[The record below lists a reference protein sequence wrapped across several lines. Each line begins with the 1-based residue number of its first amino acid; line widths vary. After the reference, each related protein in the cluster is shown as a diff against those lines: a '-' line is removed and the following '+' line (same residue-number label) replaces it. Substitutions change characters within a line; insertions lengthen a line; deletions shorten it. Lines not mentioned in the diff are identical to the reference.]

1 MNKNTVPGETG
12 TAVNPSGIRLGSPA
26 ATTFGFGPDEFRE
39 IGRLVAAVA
48 RDVADDAVI
57 ERTAARVTEL
67 CASVEA
73 RRSARTGAEGAPRV
87 AARDLTPSGA
97 PRRGHRHRAGLRIEV
112 LNDRDRTGRRTA
124 VRHRAGVAP
133 HP

>member
-1 MNKNTVPGETG
+1 LERAGLIVNKNTVPGEIG

-39 IGRLVAAVA
+39 IGRMVAAVS
-48 RDVADDAVI
+48 RDVADEALI

-73 RRSARTGAEGAPRV
+73 RRSAQSGEGAPRV
-87 AARDLTPSGA
+87 AALA
-97 PRRGHRHRAGLRIEV
+97 
-112 LNDRDRTGRRTA
+112 
-124 VRHRAGVAP
+124 
-133 HP
+133 